1 MEKISLHIHYHRF
14 TSVEAL
20 NENEQRLCRAAV
32 SATETSYSPYSEFRV
47 GAALQLEDGQIVSG
61 SNQENI
67 AYPSGLC
74 AERTAL
80 FAVGTQFPGTAITV
94 MAVTARTDRFVI
106 RQPVTSCGACLQV
119 MAEFEKRQ
127 KQPIAVLFYC
137 IGGEVIRVN
146 SVRDL
151 LPFAF
156 NEERLKA

>member
-1 MEKISLHIHYHRF
+1 MEKISLQINYTRHTDVSELDQQER
-14 TSVEAL
+14 
-20 NENEQRLCRAAV
+20 RLCEAAV
-32 SATETSYSPYSEFRV
+32 AATESSYSPYSGFRV
-47 GAALQLEDGQIVSG
+47 GAALQLETGEIVPG
-61 SNQENI
+61 SNQENM

-80 FAVGTQFPGTAITV
+80 FAAGAQFPGRAVTT
-94 MAVTARTDRFVI
+94 MAVTAKTDRFLI

-127 KQPIAVLFYC
+127 GSPIAVIFYC
-137 IGGEVIRVN
+137 IGGEVIRLR

-156 NEERLKA
+156 NGEGLKG